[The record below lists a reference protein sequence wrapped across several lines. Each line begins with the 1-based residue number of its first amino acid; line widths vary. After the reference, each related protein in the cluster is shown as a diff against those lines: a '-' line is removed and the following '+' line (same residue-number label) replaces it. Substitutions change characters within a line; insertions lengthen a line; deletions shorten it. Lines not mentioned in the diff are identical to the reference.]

1 MKQPKLLN
9 GRELKTALKMLE
21 GWKVNPKGTALLYVA
36 SFKNHID
43 ALVFIARVT
52 VNAQVLDHH
61 PDLLFTYKK
70 VKVTLTTKDA
80 KGITKKRY

>member
-52 VNAQVLDHH
+52 VNAQVANTHALIS
-61 PDLLFTYKK
+61 LWRRTVSISLK
-70 VKVTLTTKDA
+70 
-80 KGITKKRY
+80 